1 MEGPSIKIVAMNA
14 LVSSP
19 CKKTTPQPEDC
30 ALTVDVSTTLR
41 RLNEWQ
47 ELQRDYTLEFQ
58 LTWLMDP
65 QKHVWE
71 KELPFK
77 YAAYWWSYH
86 SKNAMD
92 WD

>member
-1 MEGPSIKIVAMNA
+1 MIEVWKDHLSFVAMNA

-19 CKKTTPQPEDC
+19 CKKTTPQTEDC

-65 QKHVWE
+65 QKHVLE
-71 KELPFK
+71 LELPFK
-77 YAAYWWSYH
+77 YAAH
-86 SKNAMD
+86 
-92 WD
+92 